1 MCLTAYV
8 RFFRGK
14 KIKSNHTDDVDVSK
28 KLKYVTPGVTG
39 LSSNTTE
46 QPAECV
52 HFPITG
58 KTFSS
63 VF

>member
-1 MCLTAYV
+1 MCLTAHV
-8 RFFRGK
+8 RFFRGI

-28 KLKYVTPGVTG
+28 KLKYVTPYVTG